1 MKRLLNLYIDAYR
14 GLSAEAWFLALVMLI
29 NRTGSMV
36 IPFMSMYMS
45 AELHFSKSQIGI
57 ILGCFGL
64 GSVFGSWL
72 GGWLTDRLGSYKVQA
87 ASLILVVPIFIIL
100 PQFRTFESLAP
111 AIFILAFIADTFR
124 PANSV
129 SVARY
134 AKPEN
139 LTKAYSLNR
148 MAVNLGFSIGPAM
161 GGFLAMF
168 SYSWIFYGNAIAA
181 FSAVVVFI
189 MVFRKRK
196 PRSEPVILNPKE
208 DKVEEKPMEKGRNAY
223 LDPQF
228 IIFNIFCCLFSM
240 AFFQLLSTLPL
251 FYKEARGMTEG
262 SIGLIL
268 GFSGFV
274 IVLFEMMLV
283 HIVEHRF
290 TARFVIVLGT
300 MFAALSY
307 LMLNA
312 PFGIPWL
319 YLSMFMLSV
328 GEMLVLPFMATI
340 TIKRASVATQGAYM
354 GFNSLAF
361 AAANIF
367 SPYLGT
373 SIAESFGYNTLWYAA
388 GLSLVVT
395 AFGFSWI
402 VKKL

>member
-1 MKRLLNLYIDAYR
+1 MKRFFNLYIDAYR

-29 NRTGSMV
+29 NRMGSMV

-64 GSVFGSWL
+64 GSVCGSWL
-72 GGWLTDRLGSYKVQA
+72 GGWLTDRLGSFKVQA
-87 ASLILVVPIFIIL
+87 ASLIMVVPLFLIL

-111 AIFILAFIADTFR
+111 MIFILAMIADTFR

-148 MAVNLGFSIGPAM
+148 MAVNLGFSIGPAL

-168 SYSWIFYGNAIAA
+168 SYDWIFYGNALAA
-181 FSAVVVFI
+181 LLAVIVFIVVFA
-189 MVFRKRK
+189 KRQ
-196 PRSEPVILNPKE
+196 PRNAPITLGKKE
-208 DKVEEKPMEKGRNAY
+208 INLTTKDRNAY

-228 IIFNIFCCLFSM
+228 VIFNICCCLFSM

-251 FYKEARGMTEG
+251 FYKEAKEMSEG

-274 IVLFEMMLV
+274 IVLFEMILV
-283 HIVEHRF
+283 HIMEHRF
-290 TARFVIVLGT
+290 TARFVMIAGT
-300 MFAALSY
+300 LFAALSY
-307 LMLNA
+307 FMLNM
-312 PFGIPWL
+312 PFGIAWL
-319 YLSMFMLSV
+319 YLSMFMLSL
-328 GEMLVLPFMATI
+328 GEMLTLPFMATI
-340 TIKRASVATQGAYM
+340 TIKRATLNTQGAYM

-373 SIAESFGYNTLWYAA
+373 SLAENYGYPTLWYSA
-388 GLSLVVT
+388 GLVLVVT
-395 AFGFSWI
+395 AIGFSWI
-402 VKKL
+402 IKKMA

>member
-1 MKRLLNLYIDAYR
+1 MKRFFNLYIDAYR

-29 NRTGSMV
+29 NRMGSMV

-64 GSVFGSWL
+64 GSVCGSWL
-72 GGWLTDRLGSYKVQA
+72 GGWLTDRFGSFKVQA
-87 ASLILVVPIFIIL
+87 ASLIMVVPLFFIL
-100 PQFRTFESLAP
+100 PQFRTFEGLAP
-111 AIFILAFIADTFR
+111 MIFILAMIADTFR

-148 MAVNLGFSIGPAM
+148 MAVNLGFSIGPAL

-168 SYSWIFYGNAIAA
+168 SYDWIFYGNALAA
-181 FSAVVVFI
+181 LSAVIVFIVVFA
-189 MVFRKRK
+189 KRQ
-196 PRSEPVILNPKE
+196 PRNAPIPLSKKE
-208 DKVEEKPMEKGRNAY
+208 INLTTKDRNAY

-228 IIFNIFCCLFSM
+228 IIFNICCCLFSM

-251 FYKEARGMTEG
+251 FYKEAKGMSEG

-274 IVLFEMMLV
+274 IVLFEMILV
-283 HIVEHRF
+283 HIMEHRF
-290 TARFVIVLGT
+290 TARFVMIAGT
-300 MFAALSY
+300 LFAALSY
-307 LMLNA
+307 FMLNI
-312 PFGIPWL
+312 PFGIAWL
-319 YLSMFMLSV
+319 YLSMFMLSL
-328 GEMLVLPFMATI
+328 GEMLTLPFMATI
-340 TIKRASVATQGAYM
+340 TIKRATLNTQGAYM

-373 SIAESFGYNTLWYAA
+373 SLAENYGYPTLWYSA
-388 GLSLVVT
+388 GLVLVIT
-395 AFGFSWI
+395 AIGFSWI
-402 VKKL
+402 IKKMA